1 VTLNAL
7 DISILLPALVAGLLV
22 TATHVPLGM
31 QVLSRGIVFID
42 LAIAQIA
49 GCGVVLADQ
58 LGFEAA
64 GIAVQV
70 AALAAALAGAL
81 LLTWTE
87 RIWPDVQEAVIG
99 VVFVLGATGSV
110 LLLASNVHG
119 SEHLRDLLVGQIL
132 WAQPSR
138 LVWAALVY
146 AAILFLWFGWKERLG
161 RTGFYVLFAL
171 AVTVSVQL
179 VGLYLVFATLI
190 VPPLATR
197 KMSRHRLA
205 AAWAI
210 GAAGYA
216 AGLVASTALDLPTG
230 PVIVWM
236 LVILSLAWFAIF
248 APRFIVAT
256 GASRAASPPHAPK
269 VAAISAKPRSR
280 AGGRR
285 A

>member
-1 VTLNAL
+1 VNL
-7 DISILLPALVAGLLV
+7 DAISISILLPALAAGLLV
-22 TATHVPLGM
+22 TSTHVPLGM
-31 QVLSRGIVFID
+31 QVLARGIVFID

-49 GCGVVLADQ
+49 GCGVLLADQ
-58 LGFEAA
+58 FGFEAE
-64 GIAVQV
+64 GIAVQI
-70 AALAAALAGAL
+70 AALAAALGGAL

-99 VVFVLGATGSV
+99 VVFILGATGSV

-132 WAQPSR
+132 WARPSR
-138 LVWAALVY
+138 LLWAALVY
-146 AAILFLWFGWKERLG
+146 AVILFLWFGWKDRLG

-197 KMSRHRLA
+197 KMTRRRLA

-216 AGLVASTALDLPTG
+216 VGLIVSTALDLPSG
-230 PVIVWM
+230 PVIVWT
-236 LVILSLAWFAIF
+236 LVILALAWYAILSRRFA
-248 APRFIVAT
+248 APPAKPRSAAT
-256 GASRAASPPHAPK
+256 SAA
-269 VAAISAKPRSR
+269 PRSR

-285 A
+285 G

>member
-1 VTLNAL
+1 MSFNAL
-7 DISILLPALVAGLLV
+7 DLSILLPALAAGLLV

-31 QVLSRGIVFID
+31 QVLARGIVFID

-49 GCGVVLADQ
+49 GCGVLLADQ
-58 LGFEAA
+58 FGFDAQ

-70 AALAAALAGAL
+70 AALGAALAGAL

-87 RIWPDVQEAVIG
+87 RVWPDVQEAVIG

-138 LVWAALVY
+138 LLWAALVY
-146 AAILFLWFGWKERLG
+146 AVILFLWFGWKERLG

-171 AVTVSVQL
+171 SVTVSVQL

-197 KMSRHRLA
+197 KMQRRRLA
-205 AAWAI
+205 AAWGV

-216 AGLVASTALDLPTG
+216 AGLVASTALDLPSG

-236 LVILSLAWFAIF
+236 LVILALAWYAVF
-248 APRFIVAT
+248 APRF
-256 GASRAASPPHAPK
+256 GARSAPK
-269 VAAISAKPRSR
+269 SAAAPVVPRSAATSVKPRSR